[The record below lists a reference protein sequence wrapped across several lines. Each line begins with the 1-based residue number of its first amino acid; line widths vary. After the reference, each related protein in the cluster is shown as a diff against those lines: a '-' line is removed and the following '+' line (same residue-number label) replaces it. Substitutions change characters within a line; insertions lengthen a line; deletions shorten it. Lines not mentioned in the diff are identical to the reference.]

1 MPTGVQLSQMISDLR
16 SELGHSVNVAHGV
29 NTKENMA
36 YVLRRTQEV
45 LYEEHDWPF
54 LLVDRDTT
62 AYAGQYLYNYPS
74 DMPFEN
80 INSVWWVEGSR
91 YTPMDYGIT
100 VDDFNL
106 YDPADDDRSNPVQK
120 WRHRP
125 DEGQMEVWPIPSI
138 AGNIR
143 LRGLAPL
150 GAMVDDSDVCTL
162 DSNLIVLHAAAEL
175 LARQKSEDA
184 SLKAELARKHLTK
197 LLSNQGAQKRRP
209 WVMGGS
215 GGGSAPRPGIDYI
228 PTRG

>member
-29 NTKENMA
+29 NTKDNMA

-54 LLVDRDTT
+54 LLVDRTIT
-62 AYAGQYLYNYPS
+62 AYAGQYLYNYPA
-74 DMPFEN
+74 DMPFEV
-80 INSVWWVEGSR
+80 INGAWWKEGS
-91 YTPMDYGIT
+91 YLTEMDYGIT
-100 VDDFNL
+100 IEDFNL
-106 YDPADDDRSNPVQK
+106 YDTSEDQRSNPVQK

-125 DEGQMEVWPIPSI
+125 DEGQFEVWPVPSL
-138 AGNIR
+138 AGEIR
-143 LRGLAPL
+143 FRGSAPL
-150 GAMVDDSDVCTL
+150 SALIDDADPCTL
-162 DSNLIVLHAAAEL
+162 DSNLIVLHTAAEL

-184 SLKAELARKHLTK
+184 PLKASLAGKHLVK

-209 WVMGGS
+209 WVI
-215 GGGSAPRPGIDYI
+215 GGGGGAARGRPGIDYI